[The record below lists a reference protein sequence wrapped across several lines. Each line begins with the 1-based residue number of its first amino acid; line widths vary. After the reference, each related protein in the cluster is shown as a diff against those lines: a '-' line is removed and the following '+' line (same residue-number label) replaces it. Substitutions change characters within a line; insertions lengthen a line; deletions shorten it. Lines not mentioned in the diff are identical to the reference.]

1 MIRDNRSQL
10 DDRGGRL
17 LEGRVTIVTGASR
30 GIGAAAARAFAAEGA
45 SVVLAARSAES
56 LQSIADEINAGAG
69 RALAVPVDVS
79 DPASV
84 ESLVSRTL
92 DVFGR
97 LDGAFNNAA
106 DGPPP
111 TPLADLPVEG
121 FDHALAVN
129 LRGTFLCLKYEIPAM
144 LASGGGSIVN
154 MSSTAGL
161 RGVPGLAG
169 YVSSKHGIL
178 GLTKVAALDYGRQG
192 VRVNAVTPGP
202 ILTERLAAVEE
213 SQRER
218 ISAFV
223 PVGRLGQP
231 EEVAAT
237 VAWLLSDRS
246 SFITGAAISVD
257 GGRMASGA

>member
-1 MIRDNRSQL
+1 MIGDNRSQL